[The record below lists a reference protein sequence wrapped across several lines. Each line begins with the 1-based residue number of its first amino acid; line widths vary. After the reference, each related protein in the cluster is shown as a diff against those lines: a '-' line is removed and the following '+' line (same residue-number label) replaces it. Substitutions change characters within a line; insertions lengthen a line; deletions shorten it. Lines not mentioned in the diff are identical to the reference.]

1 MNNEIKG
8 INSCKLAL
16 YRKFLQCGER
26 TWQKVLNA
34 LEESGNPN
42 LAEEVN
48 ANLLKEFS
56 KQ

>member
-16 YRKFLQCGER
+16 YREFLERGER
-26 TWQKVLNA
+26 TWQKVLTA
-34 LEESGNPN
+34 LEVSGNPN

-48 ANLLKEFS
+48 ANLLKEFG